1 MRNFGSIRT
10 LINRSLSDAYLNENS
25 EGKDVFKKYVKLLKE
40 DTNLKNLFF
49 LHKNLEDTTLSS
61 NAEAKEFIKENI
73 EFIKLADEESLIGS
87 ISKVDSLVSGEV
99 EDNVLHNAIHDL
111 VFTER
116 TLESLPVIYEAV
128 NTLSTHLLKEKN
140 RGELNLQA
148 EYEAVDSD
156 KLLELAVNKYNDRYG
171 TLSEMERNIIR
182 LSLLGSQVK
191 ETAFN
196 DIVSENLS
204 SIDVSLIDRDE
215 TEVREKLKKT
225 KEKLSSMAY
234 NEDSFVDDMFKLSA
248 LKDSALSN

>member
-25 EGKDVFKKYVKLLKE
+25 EGKDIFKKYVKLLKE

-49 LHKNLEDTTLSS
+49 LHKNLEDTTLS
-61 NAEAKEFIKENI
+61 NNTEAKEFIKENI

-99 EDNVLHNAIHDL
+99 EPNVLHNAIHDL

-116 TLESLPVIYEAV
+116 TLENLPVIYEAV
-128 NTLSTHLLKEKN
+128 STLSTHLLIEKN

-148 EYEAVDSD
+148 EYETVDSD

-171 TLSEMERNIIR
+171 ALSEMERNIIR

-196 DIVSENLS
+196 SIVSENLS
-204 SIDVSLIDRDE
+204 SIDTSLIDHDE
-215 TEVREKLKKT
+215 MDVREKLKKT

-234 NEDSFVDDMFKLSA
+234 NEDSFVDDMFKLST

>member
-61 NAEAKEFIKENI
+61 NTEAKEFIKENI
-73 EFIKLADEESLIGS
+73 EFVKLADEESLIGS

-99 EDNVLHNAIHDL
+99 EPNVLHNAIHDL

-116 TLESLPVIYEAV
+116 TLENLPVIYEAV
-128 NTLSTHLLKEKN
+128 STLSTHLLLEKN

-171 TLSEMERNIIR
+171 ALSEMERNIIR

-191 ETAFN
+191 ETAF
-196 DIVSENLS
+196 DSIVSENLS
-204 SIDVSLIDRDE
+204 SIDTSLIDRDE

>member
-25 EGKDVFKKYVKLLKE
+25 EGKDIFKKYVKLLKE

-49 LHKNLEDTTLSS
+49 LHKNLEDTTLSTEV
-61 NAEAKEFIKENI
+61 EAKEFIKENI
-73 EFIKLADEESLIGS
+73 EFVKLADEESLIGS

-99 EDNVLHNAIHDL
+99 EPNVLHNAIHDL

-116 TLESLPVIYEAV
+116 TLENLPVIYEAV
-128 NTLSTHLLKEKN
+128 STLSTHLLIEKN

-148 EYEAVDSD
+148 EYETVDSD

-171 TLSEMERNIIR
+171 ALSEMERNIIR

-196 DIVSENLS
+196 SIVSENLS
-204 SIDVSLIDRDE
+204 SIDTSLIDHDE
-215 TEVREKLKKT
+215 MDVREKLKKT

-234 NEDSFVDDMFKLSA
+234 NEDSFVDDMFKLST